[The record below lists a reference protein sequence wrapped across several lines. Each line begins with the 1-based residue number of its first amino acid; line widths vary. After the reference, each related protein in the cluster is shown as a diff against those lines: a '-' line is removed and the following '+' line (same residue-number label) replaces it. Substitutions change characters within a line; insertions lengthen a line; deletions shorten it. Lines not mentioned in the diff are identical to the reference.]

1 MKICVFVD
9 MEGISG
15 ISGSDFVMPDGSR
28 HSEGRRLYTQ
38 DTNACIQGCYDAGA
52 EGVLIRDGHGAGNYM
67 VTEELDCR
75 AELLQGPTDR
85 RFPFLD
91 EFDAVILLGYHAM
104 AGTPGALLEHTYSS
118 ASIQNLWLNGRKVGE
133 IGIDAAT
140 TGEQGKPVIMVSGD
154 DKACAE
160 SVDWIPGVVT
170 CQVKQGISCQSARML
185 SLEDA
190 HELIRIKTI
199 EAISQMETIPLVVVE
214 QPVTLRVEM
223 VERHAIP
230 NSFARPEMKVLDSR
244 TYEVSADSV
253 EKAFYKV
260 F

>member
-15 ISGSDFVMPDGSR
+15 ISGSDFVMSDGSR

-38 DTNACIQGCYDAGA
+38 DANACIQGCFDAGA
-52 EGVLIRDGHGAGNYM
+52 EGVMIRDGHGAGNYM

-104 AGTPGALLEHTYSS
+104 AGTPGAVLEHTYSS
-118 ASIQNLWLNGRKVGE
+118 ASIQNLWLNDRKIGE

-140 TGEQGKPVIMVSGD
+140 AGEQNKPVIMVSGD

-160 SVDWIPGVVT
+160 AVDWIPGVLT

-185 SLEDA
+185 SLDDA
-190 HELIRIKTI
+190 HALIRIKTI
-199 EAISQMETIPLVVVE
+199 EAISQMETVPLVVVE
-214 QPVTLRVEM
+214 RPVTLRVEM

-230 NSFARPEMKVLDSR
+230 NPFAKPEVHVLDSR
-244 TYEVSADSV
+244 TYEVSAESV

>member
-1 MKICVFVD
+1 MKICVFAD

-15 ISGSDFVMPDGSR
+15 VSGSDFVISGGSR

-38 DTNACIQGCYDAGA
+38 DINACIKGCFDAGA
-52 EGVLIRDGHGAGNYM
+52 ENVMVRDGHGAGNYV
-67 VTEELDCR
+67 VTEELDGR

-85 RFPFLD
+85 RFPYLD

-104 AGTPGALLEHTYSS
+104 AGSLGALLEHTYSS
-118 ASIQNLWLNGRKVGE
+118 SDIQNLWLNGKKVGE

-140 TGEQGKPVIMVSGD
+140 AGEQGKPVIMVSGD

-160 SVDWIPGVVT
+160 ATEWIPGVVT
-170 CQVKQGISCQSARML
+170 CQVKQGHSCQSARL
-185 SLEDA
+185 LPLDDA
-190 HELIRIKTI
+190 HELIRVKVI
-199 EAISQMETIPLVVVE
+199 EAVSRMDTIPLVVAERPIVM
-214 QPVTLRVEM
+214 RVEM

-230 NSFARPEMKVLDSR
+230 NSYAKVAMRVIDAR
-244 TYEVSADSV
+244 TYEVSAETV
-253 EKAFYKV
+253 EQAFYQI